1 MNRALKSQK
10 CEKPGCGVFP
20 SRGHNHGACIANA
33 INDAEELCAQTGA
46 RLTPLRRTVL
56 KLVWQGHK
64 PLGAYDILQDLRKIR
79 PSAEPPTVYR
89 ALEFLLELGLIHRI
103 ERLNAYVGC
112 PHPGKTHEGQ
122 FLICRSCG
130 RAAELHDTSINKALT
145 NGAAGVGFVLENPMV
160 EVEGLCPN
168 CIRPSNKINK
178 NKIRQA
184 NG

>member
-1 MNRALKSQK
+1 MVKASVSIK
-10 CEKPGCGVFP
+10 CAKPGCGVFP
-20 SRGHNHGACIANA
+20 GRGHNHGACVSSALA
-33 INDAEELCAQTGA
+33 DAEKLCTQNSA

-79 PSAEPPTVYR
+79 PNAEPPTVYR
-89 ALEFLLELGLIHRI
+89 ALEFLLNLGLIHRI

-112 PHPGKTHEGQ
+112 AHPGETHEGQ

-130 RAAELHDTSINKALT
+130 RAAELHDAAINKILASS
-145 NGAAGVGFVLENPMV
+145 AASVGFSLENPMV

-168 CIRPSNKINK
+168 CIKPATK
-178 NKIRQA
+178 NKSQVI